1 MCHISFLLFKVNLL
15 GVNSTSEESYSTFT
29 ELQQLILEMYKQLE
43 IPLRSV
49 SFKIFSEVAF
59 ILKKQVCAS
68 DTSVTELLNQNL
80 NRGNLM
86 LHLI

>member
-1 MCHISFLLFKVNLL
+1 MRHISFLLFKVNLL
-15 GVNSTSEESYSTFT
+15 EVNSTSEESYSTFT

-59 ILKKQVCAS
+59 ILKKQVCA
-68 DTSVTELLNQNL
+68 
-80 NRGNLM
+80 
-86 LHLI
+86 LIEKI